1 MIYLFGAGGHGKVIA
16 DILEL
21 CGTEIGGIFD
31 ADLNQRIWDYKTFEF
46 PGPYKINEDKLILS
60 IGNNETRKK
69 IASQIEAN
77 YILAIHPSAIIAKK
91 NFIDVGSV
99 VMAGAVVNTDTM
111 IGKHC
116 ILNTNC
122 SVDHDCLIADY
133 VHVSPNSTLCGG
145 VSVGECSQIGTG
157 AIVIP
162 GIKIGSNSII
172 GAGAVVIKD
181 VPDKVVV
188 VGNPAR
194 ILKTIE

>member
-21 CGTEIGGIFD
+21 CGIEIGGIFD
-31 ADLNQRIWDYKTFEF
+31 ADLNRSIWDYKTFEF
-46 PGPYKINEDKLILS
+46 PGPYNIKKDKLILS
-60 IGNNETRKK
+60 IGNNATRKR
-69 IASQIEAN
+69 IAHNIDADYTSAV
-77 YILAIHPSAIIAKK
+77 HPSAIISRKS
-91 NFIDVGSV
+91 FIDIGSV
-99 VMAGAVVNTDTM
+99 IMAGTVVNTDTT
-111 IGKHC
+111 IGKHS

-122 SVDHDCLIADY
+122 SVDHDCLIANY
-133 VHVSPNSTLCGG
+133 VHISPNSTLCGG

-181 VPDKVVV
+181 VPDNVVV
-188 VGNPAR
+188 AGNPAR
-194 ILKTIE
+194 IIKSI